1 MRIPTNGLVLALS
14 MGMLS
19 VGASATVI
27 TATDIAS
34 GYGGGLTFS
43 ATGGELGTKTEHG
56 ITAAGVGVAG
66 DSGTNEIGL
75 RESLTASSSSGFVLG
90 GFSLAFLYDGPEF
103 GDVEEIARIT
113 ATFLDGSS
121 SVAVLKNVYLNPGD
135 DFVTLTVDGDSS
147 MSPLAASTAVFG
159 SPGTVDVG
167 AIFGKNLIG
176 SLTFDALY
184 SNTCGT
190 GKCNNQS
197 DFSIF
202 QIISVPEPASL
213 ALFAL
218 GLGGL
223 LTFRR
228 RR

>member
-1 MRIPTNGLVLALS
+1 MRIPTNGLALALS
-14 MGMLS
+14 LGLFS
-19 VGASATVI
+19 VSASATVI
-27 TATDIAS
+27 SATEIAS
-34 GYGGGLTFS
+34 GYGGGLTFT

-56 ITAAGVGVAG
+56 VTAAGVGVAG

-103 GDVEEIARIT
+103 GDVEEVARIT

-135 DFVTLTVDGDSS
+135 DFLTLTVDGVSGL
-147 MSPLAASTAVFG
+147 SPLGASTAVFG

-184 SNTCGT
+184 SNTCGA

-197 DFSIF
+197 DFSIL
-202 QIISVPEPASL
+202 QIISVPEPASF
-213 ALFAL
+213 ALFLL

-223 LTFRR
+223 LSVRR
-228 RR
+228 RC